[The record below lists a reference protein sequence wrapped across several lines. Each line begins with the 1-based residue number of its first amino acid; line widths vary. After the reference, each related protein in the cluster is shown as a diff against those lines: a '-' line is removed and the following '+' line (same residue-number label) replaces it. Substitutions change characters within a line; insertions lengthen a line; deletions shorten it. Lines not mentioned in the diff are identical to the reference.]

1 MLTHPAAA
9 ARAAVATGVRGKID
23 THVSETWKRASL
35 SYIATHPPA
44 DLSKKKKK
52 RERQAHDGYM
62 YFLCFIDLPVW

>member
-35 SYIATHPPA
+35 SYIAAHPPA
-44 DLSKKKKK
+44 DLTKKK
-52 RERQAHDGYM
+52 ERASGS
-62 YFLCFIDLPVW
+62 